1 MSSDHVIYRPDTDGI
16 PNSPEQSSEYV
27 NILYALAF
35 LNSPERSEDDE
46 LGWLPRGNPTAVTKA
61 LPFPKSKTKSKTKTK
76 AEPAGSESDING
88 GDESTHDG
96 SGKNDAEGDGQ
107 LKGEPAASA

>member
-16 PNSPEQSSEYV
+16 PNSPEQSSD
-27 NILYALAF
+27 
-35 LNSPERSEDDE
+35 EDDE

>member
-1 MSSDHVIYRPDTDGI
+1 MTSDQFIYRPDTDGI

-27 NILYALAF
+27 NILNALAF
-35 LNSPERSEDDE
+35 LNPPERSEDDE
-46 LGWLPRGNPTAVTKA
+46 LGWLPRGNPTVVTKA
-61 LPFPKSKTKSKTKTK
+61 LPFPKSKTKSK

-88 GDESTHDG
+88 GDESTRDG

-107 LKGEPAASA
+107 LKGEPGASA